1 VSVDNHFSWDM
12 TYLGINLGLDY
23 EFYRPGNFTFYGRAM
38 VSPEFLL
45 RGTQTINN
53 QVYDLIG
60 EDDFDTP
67 MLFMRLGLGAQYRI
81 SELISVY
88 LQYMGGK
95 SYALKGDSEKLNLIS
110 HNIGLGVLF
119 NLSAVTGTGSS
130 PASDKKL
137 QELEQKLEIQS
148 QKIEELEAKDEQA
161 ESLKQQVQAKEVE
174 MEELKDNISQALF
187 DVSPEG
193 LQIYQSE
200 GKIYV
205 IMDNDLLFESGS
217 WEVSAQGEKAVE
229 ALGVVLAENPESSI
243 LIEGHTDNQPFRGA
257 GNIRDNWDLSLKR
270 ATAIVEILNRNPG
283 INQERLIAAGR
294 GEHNPK
300 ASNETEEGR
309 ALNRRTEIIIN
320 PQLSKAYQLLED

>member
-1 VSVDNHFSWDM
+1 
-12 TYLGINLGLDY
+12 
-23 EFYRPGNFTFYGRAM
+23 
-38 VSPEFLL
+38 
-45 RGTQTINN
+45 
-53 QVYDLIG
+53 
-60 EDDFDTP
+60 
-67 MLFMRLGLGAQYRI
+67 
-81 SELISVY
+81 
-88 LQYMGGK
+88 MGGK

-193 LQIYQSE
+193 LQVYQSE

-217 WEVSAQGEKAVE
+217 WEVSPQGEKAVE